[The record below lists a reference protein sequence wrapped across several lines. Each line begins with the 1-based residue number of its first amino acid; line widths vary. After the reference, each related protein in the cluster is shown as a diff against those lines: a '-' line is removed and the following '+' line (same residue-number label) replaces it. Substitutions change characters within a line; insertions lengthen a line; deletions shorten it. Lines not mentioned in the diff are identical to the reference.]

1 MALQIDID
9 NSSIIQLRAE
19 LKRLKN
25 DIASATDPN
34 QMLQLAEAAGQV
46 QDKMMDVNEQV
57 EIFAAGSPFERSS
70 KQLGQVKNALLNL
83 DFQKASDRAKAL
95 SNTIGGIS
103 FKDATAGLKNL
114 GSTFVQLG
122 KSLLTNPL
130 FLLAAVIAAI
140 SFAIIK
146 VLKDMGVFE
155 KVLNSFKGVLE
166 FVMFPLKLLIEGL
179 ESLAGWFGI
188 AGDAAND
195 FSKISIESIEKQ
207 EKEGQRRT
215 NAIIDQL
222 ERQIRRRKLAGEET
236 RDLERQIAEERKK
249 LSESDKERLDDEIIR
264 LEQRQRIGQKI
275 DEELLS
281 QLREKSR
288 EQNTIL
294 LGQIDDL
301 EFFDLQTTDIKDK
314 SSKRDEE
321 RDNQD
326 RLRRE
331 NERKQERIAEE
342 QKNKQRL
349 SAIQRFSDEERDLRR
364 KLQDIE
370 NELIKDELN
379 RSLIISET
387 RQKRAIEDLQRQN
400 EIRIKALRD
409 AGVSEEEIKGK
420 QLELE
425 EEFQTLKNAIQKQ
438 GESERENITKNHFE
452 KLERQL
458 LGYFQQVEEARK
470 SDEVR
475 AKETLDNALL
485 DLETALENEIITKE
499 RYDELKLLAEEEY
512 QKKLKE
518 IREQEAI
525 DLVAKNKKDYDDT
538 IKLYKEKADAAEK
551 YLNTAAS
558 FINTLFDIEENV
570 GDESE
575 EAQEARAKKR
585 FEFNKAV
592 NIGNAL
598 IQTSLAVATALA
610 NPPGPPFS
618 IPQAVAAGIFGAAQV
633 AAIASQPFK
642 GSGGGSRGG
651 TPSTPATPSTPNMQ
665 LFPSQ
670 PNIPQT
676 QSEINTNINTGGSN
690 EMTVKA
696 YVVESEITKSQN
708 TINKIQKLSEL

>member
-1 MALQIDID
+1 MALRIDID

-25 DIASATDPN
+25 DLASATDPE
-34 QMLQLAEAAGQV
+34 QMAALAAEAGKV
-46 QDKMMDVNEQV
+46 NDRLVDVNQQV
-57 EIFAAGSPFERSS
+57 KIFSSGSPFERA
-70 KQLGQVKNALLNL
+70 KNQLGGVGSALKNL
-83 DFQKASDRAKAL
+83 DFEKANVRATAL
-95 SNTIGGIS
+95 AKSVSAIS
-103 FKDATAGLKNL
+103 FTQATAGLKSL

-155 KVLNSFKGVLE
+155 KVLNNLKGVLE

-188 AGDAAND
+188 ASDAAAD
-195 FSKISIESIEKQ
+195 FSKISVEGVDTAQNELNKANNKAI
-207 EKEGQRRT
+207 KE
-215 NAIIDQL
+215 L
-222 ERQIRRRKLAGEET
+222 ERQIKVRRARGEDT
-236 RDLERQIAEERKK
+236 VDLERQVLQERIKIAKNDQDLTEGAIARLEYAKEQGKTINEEELTALRKRFEEEQSAFVDAIADRDVFDSI
-249 LSESDKERLDDEIIR
+249 SEANANDKSKKEKERAE
-264 LEQRQRIGQKI
+264 
-275 DEELLS
+275 
-281 QLREKSR
+281 
-288 EQNTIL
+288 
-294 LGQIDDL
+294 
-301 EFFDLQTTDIKDK
+301 
-314 SSKRDEE
+314 
-321 RDNQD
+321 QD

-331 NERKQERIAEE
+331 NQAKQERIAEE

-349 SAIQRFSDEERDLRR
+349 SAIQRYADEERDLRR

-370 NELIKDELN
+370 NELIEDELK

-387 RQKRAIEDLQRQN
+387 RQKRAIEDLQIQN

-409 AGVSEEEIKGK
+409 AGVSEEEIKEK
-420 QLELE
+420 ELEIE
-425 EEFQTLKNAIQKQ
+425 EEFQTLKNAIQKK

-458 LGYFQQVEEARK
+458 LGYFNQVEEARK
-470 SDEVR
+470 SDSVK
-475 AKETLDNALL
+475 AKETLNSALL
-485 DLETALENEIITKE
+485 DLEKALENELITKE

-518 IREQEAI
+518 IREKEAG
-525 DLVAKNKKDYDDT
+525 DLVVKNKKEYDDK

-558 FINTLFDIEENV
+558 FINNLFDIEENV

-575 EAQEARAKKR
+575 EAQEARAKRR

-618 IPQAVAAGIFGAAQV
+618 IPQAVGAGIFGAAQV

-642 GSGGGSRGG
+642 GGGSRGSAA
-651 TPSTPATPSTPNMQ
+651 PATPATPAGPNLQ
-665 LFPSQ
+665 LFPAQVNLPQSQ
-670 PNIPQT
+670 SNIN
-676 QSEINTNINTGGSN
+676 EGGINTGEKN

-696 YVVESEITKSQN
+696 YVVESEITKSQS